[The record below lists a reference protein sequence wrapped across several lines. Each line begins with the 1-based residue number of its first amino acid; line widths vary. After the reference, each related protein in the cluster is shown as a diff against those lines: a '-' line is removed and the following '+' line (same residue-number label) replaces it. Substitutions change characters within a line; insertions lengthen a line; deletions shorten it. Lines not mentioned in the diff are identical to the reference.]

1 MKIKPLHDHVV
12 VKPMMENEMTK
23 SGIILPDT
31 VDKERP
37 EKGEV
42 VAVGPGK
49 LMDNGGRADMGV
61 NIGDKV
67 MFKKYSPD
75 EIKVDGEDYL
85 VIKESDII
93 AILD

>member
-1 MKIKPLHDHVV
+1 MANLKPLSDHVI
-12 VKPMMENEMTK
+12 VKPLEEEKTK

-49 LMDNGGRADMGV
+49 ILENGSRAPMSVQVGQ
-61 NIGDKV
+61 KV
-67 MFKKYSPD
+67 VFKKYSPD
-75 EIKVDGEDYL
+75 EVKVDDQELL
-85 VIKESDII
+85 VISESDII
-93 AILD
+93 AVIE